1 MADMNNDITNFI
13 AQTIE
18 VGGIYKVSTDENKF
32 ISSSDSGEVIEV
44 ELPSSEKRPLAIYGT
59 NNSSVYIINPFNEGE
74 SRQAITSWYY
84 HTRNLNISSILLK
97 IMFKILE
104 AGLRSN
110 DKKAKHEKD
119 DVLKCKYLG
128 QYTSKVDEKLLKE
141 VSSFISKPSDFLNIY
156 YNKTDKICRVNCILF
171 KEKVRKLYPSFRK
184 QTWEI
189 LESLVKKLLD
199 CDDLTVFDYKP
210 DNPNI
215 PVFESFITV
224 YVDLLRRLEKPA
236 KLIDIDLSD
245 WKNIKEYLPY
255 LNEYY
260 KQARWCTDCVN
271 SLAPTN
277 ANTLG
282 VLSDMPQSVVQAMAA
297 QQPAVAPVAYT
308 APVGNLAPDAPLCLR
323 QMAVAQV
330 PPPMMTQ
337 GYVQPVNL
345 APDAPLCLRQMYG
358 Q

>member
-1 MADMNNDITNFI
+1 M
-13 AQTIE
+13 
-18 VGGIYKVSTDENKF
+18 
-32 ISSSDSGEVIEV
+32 
-44 ELPSSEKRPLAIYGT
+44 
-59 NNSSVYIINPFNEGE
+59 
-74 SRQAITSWYY
+74 
-84 HTRNLNISSILLK
+84 
-97 IMFKILE
+97 
-104 AGLRSN
+104 
-110 DKKAKHEKD
+110 
-119 DVLKCKYLG
+119 
-128 QYTSKVDEKLLKE
+128 
-141 VSSFISKPSDFLNIY
+141 
-156 YNKTDKICRVNCILF
+156 
-171 KEKVRKLYPSFRK
+171 
-184 QTWEI
+184 
-189 LESLVKKLLD
+189 VKKLLD
-199 CDDLTVFDYKP
+199 CDDLKVFDYKP

-277 ANTLG
+277 TNTLG

-297 QQPAVAPVAYT
+297 QQPVVAPVAYT

>member
-18 VGGIYKVSTDENKF
+18 VGGIYKVGTDENKF
-32 ISSSDSGEVIEV
+32 ICNEDGEVIEV

-59 NNSSVYIINPFNEGE
+59 TNSSVYIINPFNEGE

-84 HTRNLNISSILLK
+84 RTRNLTISSILLK
-97 IMFKILE
+97 LIFKILE

-297 QQPAVAPVAYT
+297 QQPVAAPVAYT

>member
-32 ISSSDSGEVIEV
+32 ISSSESGEVIEV

-199 CDDLTVFDYKP
+199 CDDLKVFDYKP

-245 WKNIKEYLPY
+245 WKNIK
-255 LNEYY
+255 
-260 KQARWCTDCVN
+260 AATSCCSSCVYC
-271 SLAPTN
+271 S
-277 ANTLG
+277 
-282 VLSDMPQSVVQAMAA
+282 S
-297 QQPAVAPVAYT
+297 
-308 APVGNLAPDAPLCLR
+308 R
-323 QMAVAQV
+323 
-330 PPPMMTQ
+330 
-337 GYVQPVNL
+337 
-345 APDAPLCLRQMYG
+345 
-358 Q
+358 